1 MTNGRRRR
9 SEGRTASP
17 GEPGAGRVAGRR
29 WLVVLGMLLVV
40 VGLGSVAWGAATWYW
55 GDPLTALYT
64 AREQNELE
72 SELERKSETF
82 LRDAPPEGPAVSSP
96 SEQRVAARPLAR
108 AYRAGLAPGEATGRL
123 EIPRLGLDVV
133 VVYGTDAAVLRRG
146 PGIHER
152 TSIPGQGELV
162 YIAGHRTTFG
172 APFAHIDSLRPGDRV
187 TMEMPYGR
195 YVYRVTGHRIVDDN
209 DLSVLRTRGREE
221 LSLQACHPRFRAT
234 QRYIVSARLTRFVPA
249 AQVQ

>member
-1 MTNGRRRR
+1 VVL
-9 SEGRTASP
+9 
-17 GEPGAGRVAGRR
+17 GAL
-29 WLVVLGMLLVV
+29 LVVLGLT
-40 VGLGSVAWGAATWYW
+40 SVAWGAATWYW

-72 SELERKSETF
+72 SELGRKNEAVLRET
-82 LRDAPPEGPAVSSP
+82 APELPLTSP
-96 SEQRVAARPLAR
+96 SEQRVAARALAR
-108 AYRAGLAPGEATGRL
+108 AYRAGLTLGGATGRL

-146 PGIHER
+146 PGIHEQ
-152 TSIPGQGELV
+152 TAIPGQGELV

-209 DLSVLRTRGREE
+209 DLSVLRTHGREE

-249 AQVQ
+249 PQAQ

>member
-1 MTNGRRRR
+1 VLGTL
-9 SEGRTASP
+9 
-17 GEPGAGRVAGRR
+17 
-29 WLVVLGMLLVV
+29 LVVL
-40 VGLGSVAWGAATWYW
+40 GLGSVAWGAATWYW

-72 SELERKSETF
+72 SELERKSEAF
-82 LRDAPPEGPAVSSP
+82 REAVPELPPLTSP
-96 SEQRVAARPLAR
+96 EEQQAAARPLAR
-108 AYRAGLAPGEATGRL
+108 AYRAGLAPGDATGRL
-123 EIPRLGLDVV
+123 AIPRLGLDVV

-146 PGIHER
+146 PGIHEQ

-234 QRYIVSARLTRFVPA
+234 QRYIVSARLARFVPA
-249 AQVQ
+249 PGQAS